1 MRVCDPRSHKL
12 PTPTPTPTFS
22 HPTSPQ
28 HTLQQGRW
36 LPVESNPEVFNEL
49 AAKLGW
55 PVDAFC
61 FQDLLSLDEWATAM
75 VPRPV
80 LGVAMLYNIV
90 PAQEA
95 HREAEEAAR
104 AAAPAPP
111 APGKGGPLF
120 ITQDAALPN
129 ACGTIALVHA
139 CANASAPLGGPV
151 ALPEGAW
158 LRAFAERALAR
169 TSVERAAMLSSDPAL
184 ESKHNEAV
192 AGGQSAVVDETWGHF
207 VCFVNVNGRLWE
219 LDGRKGGP
227 IDHGASDP
235 AALLEAAGAVMREY
249 MARDP
254 ESIRFTLLALAPPPP
269 ADD

>member
-1 MRVCDPRSHKL
+1 M
-12 PTPTPTPTFS
+12 
-22 HPTSPQ
+22 
-28 HTLQQGRW
+28 
-36 LPVESNPEVFNEL
+36 
-49 AAKLGW
+49 
-55 PVDAFC
+55 DAFC
-61 FQDLLSLDEWATAM
+61 FHDLLSLDEWATAM
-75 VPRPV
+75 IPSPV

-90 PAQEA
+90 PSQEA
-95 HREAEEAAR
+95 HREAQELVR

-111 APGKGGPLF
+111 AAGAGGPLF

-207 VCFVNVNGRLWE
+207 VCFVNVKGRLWE